1 MDEIIVTVMIIT
13 LTVTFMVSMGICI
26 AVLRDKD
33 ERSRR

>member
-1 MDEIIVTVMIIT
+1 MDEIIVTVVLIT
-13 LTVTFMVSMGICI
+13 VLVTFMIGAGTCI